1 MENKQPSVNMHLVTV
16 LRDRTEKNVLILQA
30 IIETIIFCGRQNI
43 ALKGNRDD
51 AKYDQVSEINT
62 GNFKALLSIVRIFLP
77 AKQK

>member
-1 MENKQPSVNMHLVTV
+1 MENKQPSVNMRLVTV
-16 LRDRTEKNVLILQA
+16 LRDRTEKNVRILQA

-62 GNFKALLSIVRIFLP
+62 GNFKVLLSIVRIFLP